1 LKTPAVP
8 CSFGIAKL
16 KAKEVTT
23 GVPTGRD
30 ITVALGL
37 PEVRV
42 IREEETEQEIRVSSQ
57 RVEVVV
63 MDMHKPFRQAVELC
77 LPRAKVVADKFHVP
91 MHIHRALDQVRTS
104 LQPQKGKK
112 GELFRARYLLLTAVE
127 RLSAERRVQL
137 IELLERYPILRS
149 ARSLKEAFR
158 DWYHSPSRTEAEVR
172 LNLWENSV
180 NAMGIGPFRALFPM
194 LRIWRKEILNYFDHP
209 YTNGFLEGKNNR
221 IKVIKRI
228 AYGYRNQTN
237 FRQRILLTNRRKAH
251 LKAIRGASH
260 LLT

>member
-1 LKTPAVP
+1 V
-8 CSFGIAKL
+8 
-16 KAKEVTT
+16 
-23 GVPTGRD
+23 
-30 ITVALGL
+30 
-37 PEVRV
+37 
-42 IREEETEQEIRVSSQ
+42 
-57 RVEVVV
+57 
-63 MDMHKPFRQAVELC
+63 
-77 LPRAKVVADKFHVP
+77 
-91 MHIHRALDQVRTS
+91 
-104 LQPQKGKK
+104 
-112 GELFRARYLLLTAVE
+112 
-127 RLSAERRVQL
+127 ERRVQL
-137 IELLERYPILRS
+137 IELLERYPLLRS

-180 NAMGIGPFRALFPM
+180 NGMGTRLFRALFPM

-237 FRQRILLTNRRKAH
+237 LRQRILLTNRNEAH